1 MTDPR
6 SVVSPGVCLPPVSGE
21 QFISVSS
28 SIPELTVREMSALP
42 QGTRGC
48 VTELMA
54 LNLRIQCSVFPH
66 STAHILSLLHE
77 RIFLCVALEIVI

>member
-1 MTDPR
+1 MTDLR
-6 SVVSPGVCLPPVSGE
+6 SVVSPGVCLPHVSGE

-48 VTELMA
+48 VTELIA
-54 LNLRIQCSVFPH
+54 LNL
-66 STAHILSLLHE
+66 
-77 RIFLCVALEIVI
+77 